1 MTEDAQSALR
11 RTMEQHSKVTRF
23 FFICNYVSRMIDPLV
38 SRCAKFR
45 FTPLPERDVES
56 RLGHICSAEGV
67 QVEDGAFD
75 AVLKASRGDMRR
87 AITIVQSASGLN
99 NKRVTANAIHEVAG
113 YVPDGRISNLV
124 SVMAKGTFDDMQ
136 SAVRD
141 IEAEGYS
148 ALQVLLQL
156 NHVFTISS
164 NDGISLQLTGL
175 QRATMCKCIAEADS
189 ALTDGASEEL
199 QLLALGSKAMKI
211 LRGDTK
217 TFGSGYA

>member
-23 FFICNYVSRMIDPLV
+23 FFICNYVSRMIDPIV

-45 FTPLPERDVES
+45 FTPLPEGDVES
-56 RLGHICSAEGV
+56 RLAHICSAEGV
-67 QVEDGAFD
+67 EVADGTFA
-75 AVLKASRGDMRR
+75 AVLGASRGDMRR
-87 AITIVQSASGLN
+87 AITIVQSASGLHGR
-99 NKRVTANAIHEVAG
+99 RVTARAVREVAG
-113 YVPDGRISNLV
+113 YVPDAQIRALV
-124 SVMAKGTFDDMQ
+124 DVMARGTFDQMQ
-136 SAVRD
+136 AAVAG

-156 NHVFTISS
+156 NHLFTTAT
-164 NDGISLQLTGL
+164 NEEMSLQLTGL
-175 QRATMCKCIAEADS
+175 QRATMCACIAEADG

-211 LRGDTK
+211 LRGNTGK
-217 TFGSGYA
+217 YGSAYA